1 MQTLTEARLLE
12 LIGQRRPVHARV
24 RGAGLRIRIDHY
36 LPVVACVLHA
46 GTVLP
51 DDYGERLAVNDEQR
65 QALEERGCEH
75 LAELM
80 PISIIQEESRL
91 ACDLNQ
97 PLSHCLPEQSDAG
110 AIWQRL
116 PTRRMRERAE
126 RSYRRFYRILDA
138 LIDQL
143 ESKGDA
149 CLLVDLHS
157 HTLNHQSAGLFHIP
171 TETGVHDGKQ
181 SLVDEL
187 LKQLARIKLPQLTT
201 SVSSGPDNVESHQL
215 ANDIERRHANTRVL
229 SLVISP
235 IFREPKSGAVYPIL
249 TDALASA
256 LHEAL
261 LTTAAHHA
269 HQHSGR
275 PVHIHDLLPD
285 RLPTEVLKID
295 RALKKL
301 ARGLE
306 TLLYINPINLGAE
319 QRRFQRSNGGYA
331 PEFRYRPLRI
341 DPFAHREK
349 LYRLPVD
356 TIRDPALRQLYRE
369 AIDALAQRIDLLVS
383 IGSERFLYNSLRY
396 YGEPDDIDLANA
408 RFLLHAAE
416 RHQEQQQKSC
426 SAEQML
432 KFFSQ
437 RANQWGLNCRTEL
450 SDRILAAAMV
460 SSGRNALLVRRDARV
475 TESEM
480 QALAHHELGIHMVTT
495 LNARRQPLQIFSL
508 GLPGNTHAQE
518 GLAILSEYLC
528 GHLTLGRLKTLAL
541 RVIAVHQMLHHN
553 DFRRTWRTL
562 TEDYGCSS
570 DEAFS
575 ISARVHRGGGFT
587 KDHLYLSGFR
597 EALRL
602 YQQGDISALLIGKT
616 GFGYLPLLQELLAR
630 GLLHPPEHRAPA
642 LETPVASHPEIDY
655 LVRSIR

>member
-1 MQTLTEARLLE
+1 MQTLSESRLLE
-12 LIGQRRPVHARV
+12 LIGRRRPVHARV

-36 LPVVACVLHA
+36 LPVVACVLHS
-46 GTVLP
+46 GSTLP
-51 DDYGERLAVNDEQR
+51 DDYGGRLALNNDQR
-65 QALEERGCEH
+65 QTLEERGCEH

-97 PLSHCLPEQSDAG
+97 PLSHCIPEQSDLG
-110 AIWQRL
+110 PIWRRI
-116 PTRRMRERAE
+116 PTKRMRERAE
-126 RSYRRFYRILDA
+126 RSYRRFYRILDT
-138 LIDQL
+138 LIDVL

-157 HTLNHQSAGLFHIP
+157 HTLSTLSAGLFHIP
-171 TETGVHDGKQ
+171 TETGIHDGKQ
-181 SLVDEL
+181 PLIDEL
-187 LKQLARIKLPQLTT
+187 QKQLNRVSLPQITT
-201 SVSSGPDNVESHQL
+201 SVTSGPDCMESHQL
-215 ANDIERRHANTRVL
+215 ANDIERRHAHTRVL
-229 SLVISP
+229 GLVVSP
-235 IFREPKSGAVYPIL
+235 IFRDPKSGDVYPIL
-249 TDALASA
+249 TDALAGA

-261 LTTAAHHA
+261 LGTAAHLA
-269 HQHSGR
+269 HRLSGR

-285 RLPTEVLKID
+285 RIPPEVLKID

-301 ARGLE
+301 TRGLE
-306 TLLYINPINLGAE
+306 TLLYINPINLNAE
-319 QRRFQRSNGGYA
+319 QRRFLRSGGRHA

-356 TIRDPALRQLYRE
+356 SIRDPALRQLYRE

-383 IGSERFLYNSLRY
+383 IGSERFLYSSLRY
-396 YGEPDDIDLANA
+396 YGEPDDVDLANA
-408 RFLLHAAE
+408 RFLLHAAD
-416 RHQEQQQKSC
+416 RRQEQQKIYN
-426 SAEQML
+426 AEQML
-432 KFFSQ
+432 DFFSQ
-437 RANQWGLNCRTEL
+437 RAREWGLNCRTEL

-480 QALAHHELGIHMVTT
+480 LALAHHELGIHMVTT

-541 RVIAVHQMLHHN
+541 RVIAVEQMIHHN
-553 DFRRTWRTL
+553 DLRRTWRTL

-570 DEAFS
+570 EEAFS

-597 EALRL
+597 EALKL
-602 YQQGDISALLIGKT
+602 YRQGDITPLLIGKT
-616 GFGYLPLLQELLAR
+616 GFGYLPLLAELLAR
-630 GLLHPPEHRAPA
+630 GLLHPPEHQAPA
-642 LETPVASHPEIDY
+642 LVSPVPSHPEIDY

>member
-1 MQTLTEARLLE
+1 MQTLTESRLLE
-12 LIGQRRPVHARV
+12 LIAQRRPVHARV

-36 LPVVACVLHA
+36 LPVVACVLHS
-46 GTVLP
+46 GTTLP
-51 DDYGERLAVNDEQR
+51 DDYAERLQLSDDQR
-65 QALEERGCEH
+65 QLFEERGCEH

-97 PLSHCLPEQSDAG
+97 PLSHCLLEEFDSGP
-110 AIWQRL
+110 IWIRP
-116 PTRRMRERAE
+116 PTKRMRERAE
-126 RSYRRFYRILDA
+126 RCYRRFYRILDA
-138 LIDQL
+138 LIDVL
-143 ESKGDA
+143 EEKGKA

-157 HTLNHQSAGLFHIP
+157 HSMNTSSVGLFHIA

-181 SLVDEL
+181 SLIEEL
-187 LKQLARIKLPQLTT
+187 QRQLTRVNLAQMES
-201 SVSSGPDNVESHQL
+201 SVSSGPDKAECHQL
-215 ANDIERRHANTRVL
+215 ANDIERRHLHTRVL
-229 SLVISP
+229 SLVIAP
-235 IFREPKSGAVYPIL
+235 VFRDQKSGSVYPMLSESI
-249 TDALASA
+249 AGA
-256 LHEAL
+256 LHETL
-261 LTTAAHHA
+261 LATAAHHA
-269 HQHSGR
+269 RLHSGK
-275 PVHIHDLLPD
+275 PVHVHDLLPD
-285 RLPTEVLKID
+285 RLPAEVLKID

-306 TLLYINPINLGAE
+306 TLLYINPINLSAE
-319 QRRFQRSNGGYA
+319 QRRFQRSEGRYS

-408 RFLLHAAE
+408 RFLLHASE
-416 RHQEQQQKSC
+416 RPQEQQSKTC
-426 SAEQML
+426 DAAQML
-432 KFFSQ
+432 SFFSA
-437 RANQWGLNCRTEL
+437 RAREWGLNCRTEL

-460 SSGRNALLVRRDARV
+460 SSGRNALLVRRDAKV
-475 TESEM
+475 TETEL

-553 DFRRTWRTL
+553 DLRRTWRTL
-562 TEDYGCSS
+562 TEDYGCSP
-570 DEAFS
+570 DEAFG

-602 YQQGDISALLIGKT
+602 YTQGDISALLIGKT
-616 GFGYLPLLQELLAR
+616 GFSYLPLLQELLAR
-630 GLLHPPEHRAPA
+630 GLLHPPEYQAPA
-642 LETPVASHPEIDY
+642 LQAPVASHPEIDY